1 MYRRVQDLIDNL
13 HVIIKY
19 SSELE
24 ADGAYLPKLN
34 WIIINSKLDEHTQ
47 FETLLHELG
56 HACQHH
62 DCIELYNATVASHS
76 KFEYEA
82 DKFMISELVEAYISA
97 NDIDI
102 TQINYVNFILDNDL
116 DSSYIPVLQKI
127 LYTKSK
133 NKNYI
138 SYQHLSKY

>member
-56 HACQHH
+56 HACQH
-62 DCIELYNATVASHS
+62 
-76 KFEYEA
+76 
-82 DKFMISELVEAYISA
+82 
-97 NDIDI
+97 
-102 TQINYVNFILDNDL
+102 
-116 DSSYIPVLQKI
+116 
-127 LYTKSK
+127 
-133 NKNYI
+133 
-138 SYQHLSKY
+138 LSLIHI